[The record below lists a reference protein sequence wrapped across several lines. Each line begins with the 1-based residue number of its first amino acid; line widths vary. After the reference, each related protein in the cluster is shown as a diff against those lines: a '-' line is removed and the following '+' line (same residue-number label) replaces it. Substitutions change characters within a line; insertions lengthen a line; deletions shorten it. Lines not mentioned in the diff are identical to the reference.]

1 MSAKPALTSPAL
13 AIIDTISDPG
23 KSDRSN
29 EDRLGYNE
37 QAAFVLD
44 GATGLGDVQF
54 MEGYGSDAAWIAQ
67 FAAKRLTT
75 ELTYDTNVTE
85 VIRAIAFDAHEL
97 FTAAAGDQPRYAWP
111 LAALAGLRVTPDG
124 AEFIGLGDSVLY
136 LLHDDGRVETHMAL
150 PDAFE
155 REQQAARAHVERA
168 GGIGA
173 SGMAHTSDTETL
185 ENLRSKREQQNTP
198 GGSVWSLGLIP
209 DTADHLVRTSL
220 TIETGATALI
230 CSDGLADLVSLYQAY
245 DPAGL
250 VKRAATAGLKALV
263 TELRHLEREVDP
275 DGLQFPRF
283 KQSDDTTA
291 ILCRIDR

>member
-1 MSAKPALTSPAL
+1 MSATPALTTPAL

-44 GATGLGDVQF
+44 GATGLGETQF

-67 FAAKRLTT
+67 FAAKRLTM
-75 ELTYDTNVTE
+75 ELTRDTNVTE

-111 LAALAGLRVTPDG
+111 LAALAALRVTPDG
-124 AEFIGLGDSVLY
+124 AQFIGLGDSVLY

-150 PDAFE
+150 PEAFE
-155 REQQAARAHVERA
+155 REQHAARAHVERL

-173 SGMAHTSDTETL
+173 SGMAANDPQTL
-185 ENLRSKREQQNTP
+185 EELRRNREMQNTSE
-198 GGSVWSLGLIP
+198 GWIWSLGLVP
-209 DTADHLVRTSL
+209 DAADHLVRTAL
-220 TIETGATALI
+220 TIETGATVLI